1 MIYNQTVPTIL
12 GSNIST
18 AWAQAFIQCHRTAGG
33 VLSPAIVRISI
44 PDGDDPVE
52 SPELRKI
59 VNQQLQ
65 PLLKKPAPL
74 QDVVDTVAGTIF
86 PESIWALAKGD
97 RKAFFK
103 MYEAMIPRIKRKNTN
118 RRGTYFE
125 RLMSFHG
132 VNGEKVN
139 QLEHIINTWND
150 GTRRH
155 SALQAGVF
163 DPRTDHSNQ
172 PLQGFPCLQQV
183 VFYPNG
189 SNGKD
194 GLSVVAFYA
203 NQTLAEKAYGNYLG
217 LYRLGRFMA
226 KEMGIQMKEVVCIA
240 SALKLSDSLTK
251 TCCDPVIK
259 AVEAVLNNGDN

>member
-1 MIYNQTVPTIL
+1 MIYNQAVPTVIGENL
-12 GSNIST
+12 SDAWAKAFLMCHQTSGGVMSPGIVRFGIQDENVGVEST
-18 AWAQAFIQCHRTAGG
+18 AIREI
-33 VLSPAIVRISI
+33 IV
-44 PDGDDPVE
+44 
-52 SPELRKI
+52 KK
-59 VNQQLQ
+59 LQ
-65 PLLKKPAPL
+65 PLLKNPYPL
-74 QDVVDTVAGTIF
+74 QDVVETVAGTIF
-86 PESIWALAKGD
+86 PESIWTLAKGD
-97 RKAFFK
+97 RKVFFK
-103 MYEAMIPRIKRKNTN
+103 MYEHMIPRIRHISNN

-125 RLMSFHG
+125 RLVAFEG
-132 VNGEKVN
+132 ANGKKVN
-139 QLEHIINTWND
+139 QLEHIINIWHAGN
-150 GTRRH
+150 RRH

-226 KEMGIQMKEVVCIA
+226 NEMGIQMKEVVCIA
-240 SALKLSDSLTK
+240 SALKISDTLTK
-251 TCCDPVIK
+251 TCCNPVIK
-259 AVEAVLNNGDN
+259 EIEAVLNNAN